1 MPGLEDKQV
10 PIIPKDNDSLGG
22 DTGLDGI
29 PIPAN
34 GQIQSP
40 TYTELA
46 DGADAVNPQ
55 PGKKGLD
62 SFATPANGLPNKS
75 FNGDGLAN

>member
-46 DGADAVNPQ
+46 DGADAVNQ
-55 PGKKGLD
+55 QINHLMVMVWQTN
-62 SFATPANGLPNKS
+62 AIQI
-75 FNGDGLAN
+75 